1 MLVFDVVQNHSHHR
15 LKVGGVVLVAAEGR
29 AKLLSELCG

>member
-29 AKLLSELCG
+29 AKFLRVLCG